1 MNERNEV
8 IMSGETMQALM
19 CETHGPPED
28 LHLRQVPVPEP
39 GEGEIQVRVH
49 AAGLNFPDSLIIQDK
64 YQIKPAL
71 PFAPGGEFAGVVTS
85 VGPGVAHFRPGDRV
99 AALTNWGGFAEY
111 AVARADRTTLVPDSM
126 DLETASIFAFAY
138 GTSHHAFRQRAKLE
152 EGETVLVLGASG
164 GVGLAAVEVAKAMGA
179 RVIAGASSDEKLAIA
194 REHGADDLVN
204 YSAQDLKNTVKEL
217 AGKRGVD
224 VVYDPVGDALA
235 DPAFRTIGWEGRYLV
250 IGFAGGEIPRLPF
263 NLPLVKGA
271 SIVGVFWGDFVA
283 RSPNLHQANMNELYS
298 LHAEGKLRPRISA
311 RYDLADGARAIRS
324 IMERKVTGK
333 VVIRCNPPE

>member
-1 MNERNEV
+1 MT
-8 IMSGETMQALM
+8 GETMQALI
-19 CETHGPPED
+19 CERHGPPED
-28 LHLRQVPVPEP
+28 LVLRDMAIPQP
-39 GEGEIQVRVH
+39 GEGEIQIRVH

-64 YQIKPAL
+64 YQIKPDL
-71 PFAPGGEFAGVVTS
+71 PFAPGGEFAGIVTA
-85 VGPGVAHFRPGDRV
+85 VGPGVDRFKAGDRV

-111 AVARADRTTLVPDSM
+111 AVAQAERTTHVPDSM

-138 GTSHHAFRQRAKLE
+138 GTSHHAFKQRARLQP
-152 EGETVLVLGASG
+152 GETVLVLGASG

-179 RVIAGASSDEKLAIA
+179 RVIAGASSDTKLAIA
-194 REHGADDLVN
+194 KEHGADDLVN
-204 YSAQDLKNTVKEL
+204 YSEQDLKATVKDL
-217 AGKRGVD
+217 TGKKGVD
-224 VVYDPVGDALA
+224 VIYDPVGDKLA

-250 IGFAGGEIPRLPF
+250 IGFAGGDIPAVPF

-283 RSPNLHQANMNELYS
+283 RTPELHHANMAELYA

-311 RYDLADGARAIRS
+311 SYELAKGSKAIRS

-333 VVIRCNPPE
+333 VVVTCNPPEE